1 MATAKQKV
9 TKKKVWKTQEVKTF
23 ILSLSEQ
30 EAVALRTVL
39 RQVGGDP
46 LHSLRKEIDCI
57 NEALDTA
64 RIGYY
69 GPGVF
74 DTNSAIVSN
83 TIIFKTFDI

>member
-23 ILSLSEQ
+23 TLSLSEE
-30 EAVALRTVL
+30 EAMTLRTVL

-74 DTNSAIVSN
+74 DSN

>member
-23 ILSLSEQ
+23 TLSLSEE

-46 LHSLRKEIDCI
+46 LHSLRKQIDCI
-57 NEALDTA
+57 SEALDTA

-74 DTNSAIVSN
+74 DSN